1 LLPVLSII
9 VAFGALSVAY
19 LSALDANRAREIENQ
34 HFQELTKPQALR
46 QAVLDKLDVLDRL
59 MSRAE
64 AWVGVLRDKD
74 QDVSELSSDLG
85 DASGLRTEAEAYF
98 LNDRLSDAER
108 DVQDAADL
116 LTGILQLPLYTDFSP
131 VTLSASGI
139 LLLSIDMDPETV
151 GKTSDG
157 GPLQTITIA
166 ADGVPSPGDQYIVVT
181 AYDFTPNGATF
192 DRPITVRLN
201 YDPSNIPEGVEEKEL
216 VLVAW
221 NNDSNRWS
229 EIPHSSIDTN
239 SNIVTGKIS
248 TLWPVAVLA
257 RLPAQTSV
265 PNWWPY
271 LVALIIVATLV
282 IAVILWA
289 LFVPPKK
296 KPSIGF
302 RPSS

>member
-1 LLPVLSII
+1 LPVLSII
-9 VAFGALSVAY
+9 VAFGALSIAY

-34 HFQELTKPQALR
+34 HFQELTKPQALK
-46 QAVLDKLDVLDRL
+46 QAVLDNLDVLDRL

-64 AWVGVLRDKD
+64 AWVSALRDKG

-108 DVQDAADL
+108 DIEDAVDL
-116 LTGILQLPLYTDFSP
+116 LTGILQLPLHTDFSP
-131 VTLSASGI
+131 VTLRASGMLI
-139 LLLSIDMDPETV
+139 LSLDMDPETI

-166 ADGVPSPGDQYIVVT
+166 ADGVPSPGDQYIVVS
-181 AYDFTPNGATF
+181 AYDFTPDGATF

-216 VLVAW
+216 VLVSW
-221 NNDSNRWS
+221 NNDSNRWT

-248 TLWPVAVLA
+248 TLSPMAVLA
-257 RLPAQTSV
+257 RLPAQVSV
-265 PNWWPY
+265 TNWWPY
-271 LVALIIVATLV
+271 LMALVIVATLV
-282 IAVILWA
+282 IAVILCA

>member
-1 LLPVLSII
+1 LPVLSII

-46 QAVLDKLDVLDRL
+46 QAVLERLDVLDRL

-64 AWVGVLRDKD
+64 AWVSALRDKG
-74 QDVSELSSDLG
+74 QDVSELSSGLG
-85 DASGLRTEAEAYF
+85 DASGLRTQAEAYF
-98 LNDRLSDAER
+98 LSDRLSDAER
-108 DVQDAADL
+108 DIQDAVDL
-116 LTGILQLPLYTDFSP
+116 LTGILELQLYTDFSP
-131 VTLSASGI
+131 LTISASGMLI
-139 LLLSIDMDPETV
+139 LSIDMDPETV

-166 ADGVPSPGDQYIVVT
+166 AGGVPSPGDQYVVVT

-192 DRPITVRLN
+192 DRPITVRVN

-216 VLVAW
+216 VLVSW
-221 NNDSNRWS
+221 NDDSYRWI

-257 RLPAQTSV
+257 RLPAQMSV
-265 PNWWPY
+265 TNWWPY
-271 LVALIIVATLV
+271 LMALIIVATFV

-289 LFVPPKK
+289 LFVPSRK

-302 RPSS
+302 RPGG